1 MPVSFNEKDVENFV
15 SKLTEW
21 GKGLSPAERAV
32 LDHIIENGR
41 ALSDSQL
48 DKISGGPIR
57 ITDDPGR
64 KLK

>member
-1 MPVSFNEKDVENFV
+1 MPVSFNEKDIENLV

-21 GKGLSPAERAV
+21 GKGLSGAERAV

-64 KLK
+64 KVR